1 LHGTPNS
8 LAPDVQKDIP
18 YIVWMSDAFKQH
30 KTLNA
35 DAALAHAK
43 HAQQTVFHS
52 IMGAFDLRSDIYD
65 PELDIFKDA
74 ANKKR

>member
-1 LHGTPNS
+1 
-8 LAPDVQKDIP
+8 LA
-18 YIVWMSDAFKQH
+18 
-30 KTLNA
+30 A
-35 DAALAHAK
+35 DAALANAK

-65 PELDIFKDA
+65 PKLDIFKDA